1 MKRKEIVEL
10 CKTIQQYSNGPK
22 PPTIDFLAKVTN
34 KPRSTVGKWRKRMF
48 DEKIIDSEYRRGD
61 NIEYY
66 LFNKKVFRD
75 LDTVKSFEARCLI
88 DKKNPSRYI
97 SPLYT
102 VCKTLNTHPDK
113 LTIDRETIESHFSKF
128 EGIWEKVHPGKTT
141 ERYAKALRKFAK
153 YQGIDLKDS
162 TAIPG
167 SSQSKGDY
175 ATVHLSDDEFTKGL
189 KFFEENADYEFVVCF
204 GLFHEIFAR
213 PDMMWKWTPNV
224 EIQYKDVGNESYEY
238 GSCRVF
244 ENKQDKYYDKL
255 ILDPRVLSMAKELNP
270 NAPLIP
276 KEHRLG
282 MERAMSQAL
291 REFYMDI
298 GKIDRATVED
308 AQNKGIQPFDK
319 GQPGWLY
326 YNRPIYTLRHSA
338 ATMWVRRLNYN
349 VGLVAAMGWEDPKTL
364 TTFYAR
370 TTTNNIMD
378 AGICYY
384 CKPPKKP
391 TDKAS
396 FCGAP
401 HCTAWL
407 SKAYGGESY
416 A

>member
-1 MKRKEIVEL
+1 MKRAEIKQL
-10 CKTIQQYSNGPK
+10 CQTIKQYSNGPK
-22 PPTIDFLAKVTN
+22 PPTIDFLAKVTK
-34 KPRSTVGKWRKRMF
+34 KPRSTVGKWRKRMY
-48 DEKIIDSEYRRGD
+48 DEKILESEYRRGD
-61 NIEYY
+61 AVEYY
-66 LFNKKVFRD
+66 LFNKHVFRE
-75 LDTVKSFEARCLI
+75 LETIQNFEDRCRI
-88 DKKNPSRYI
+88 DKKNPSRYT

-102 VCKTLNTHPDK
+102 VCKSLNVHPND
-113 LTIDRETIESHFSKF
+113 LIQNRETIETYFSKF
-128 EGIWEKVHPGKTT
+128 ENIWGKVKPGKTT

-153 YQGIDLKDS
+153 YHGIDLKDS

-175 ATVHLSDDEFTKGL
+175 ATVHLTDDEFTQGL
-189 KFFEENADYEFVVCF
+189 KYFDNEDYEYQVCF

-213 PDMMWKWTPNV
+213 PDMMWSWTPNV
-224 EIQYKDVGNESYEY
+224 EIQYKDVDDDSYEY

-244 ENKQDKYYDKL
+244 ENKQEKYYDKL
-255 ILDPRVLSMAKELNP
+255 ILDPRVLAMAQELDP

-276 KEHRLG
+276 KEHRG
-282 MERAMSQAL
+282 DMERNMAEHL
-291 REFYMDI
+291 RQFYMNI
-298 GKIDRATVED
+298 GKIDREKVESSRE
-308 AQNKGIQPFDK
+308 KGIEPYET

-407 SKAYGGESY
+407 ARTYGGEQT